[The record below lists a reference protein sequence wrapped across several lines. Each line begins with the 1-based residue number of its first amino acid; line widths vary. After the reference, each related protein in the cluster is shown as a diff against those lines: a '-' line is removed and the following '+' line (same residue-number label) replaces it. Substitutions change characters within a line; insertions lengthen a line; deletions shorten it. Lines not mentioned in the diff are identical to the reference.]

1 MAAERHR
8 AGTMNRRRLLRAG
21 VAEAAFA
28 ATGAVLAA
36 CGEAAAPTATTA
48 ASTVKPTAAAVTAAT
63 SAPTAMSAPTAAS
76 ATGASS
82 PAAPAATTAAT
93 TAPTSAATVAPTAAA
108 APTSGA
114 TATGA
119 TAVPSAATAM
129 TGLLPA
135 AVPGA
140 NDAYIK
146 YPVPFKTINMV
157 PGKGGKLTIFKASQL
172 PPPTPKEQNGFW
184 QELDKRLGVTT
195 EYTLAT
201 VSGYREKF
209 AALAASGDF
218 SDINLLWPV
227 GIAPDQYKLIQQGAF
242 TDLTPYLG
250 TADARK
256 EYPNL
261 SKYPDFAWKN
271 SLIRGKLFWVP
282 RMNFLWG
289 GNELMYRRDW
299 GEKLGIPQPRNA
311 DEFFN
316 LMVAITKGNPAGAG
330 QQSWG
335 LGGYNTDFNSG
346 WSMGFIMGMFRVPN
360 NWRKNADGTLTKDI
374 ETDEFKQAITFAKKL
389 FDAGVYHP
397 DTGSWTQTQAQDAMI
412 SGKLGAKGD
421 SLIQLLGGAQER
433 QKAKK
438 LNPAADLRMLVPP
451 GFDGGK
457 GTTFNQPGVPYSNG
471 IPAKVGKDTGR
482 VKDILRIMDY
492 FGALFG
498 SEEYTFLTYG
508 IRDRDHT
515 INANGSPV
523 LTDQGKAE
531 VNELGNISFPPRVY
545 YFPED
550 PPEDTIYVQSITND
564 ALAEGIDD
572 ATLGLYSP
580 TFVAKA
586 AELNQLNIDR
596 KASIITGRD
605 PLTALDTWLK
615 DWRSRGGDMMR
626 TEYQQELKATQ

>member
-21 VAEAAFA
+21 VAGAAFA

-218 SDINLLWPV
+218 SDINLL
-227 GIAPDQYKLIQQGAF
+227 
-242 TDLTPYLG
+242 
-250 TADARK
+250 
-256 EYPNL
+256 
-261 SKYPDFAWKN
+261 
-271 SLIRGKLFWVP
+271 
-282 RMNFLWG
+282 
-289 GNELMYRRDW
+289 
-299 GEKLGIPQPRNA
+299 
-311 DEFFN
+311 
-316 LMVAITKGNPAGAG
+316 
-330 QQSWG
+330 
-335 LGGYNTDFNSG
+335 
-346 WSMGFIMGMFRVPN
+346 
-360 NWRKNADGTLTKDI
+360 
-374 ETDEFKQAITFAKKL
+374 
-389 FDAGVYHP
+389 
-397 DTGSWTQTQAQDAMI
+397 
-412 SGKLGAKGD
+412 
-421 SLIQLLGGAQER
+421 
-433 QKAKK
+433 
-438 LNPAADLRMLVPP
+438 
-451 GFDGGK
+451 
-457 GTTFNQPGVPYSNG
+457 
-471 IPAKVGKDTGR
+471 
-482 VKDILRIMDY
+482 
-492 FGALFG
+492 
-498 SEEYTFLTYG
+498 
-508 IRDRDHT
+508 
-515 INANGSPV
+515 
-523 LTDQGKAE
+523 
-531 VNELGNISFPPRVY
+531 
-545 YFPED
+545 
-550 PPEDTIYVQSITND
+550 
-564 ALAEGIDD
+564 
-572 ATLGLYSP
+572 
-580 TFVAKA
+580 
-586 AELNQLNIDR
+586 
-596 KASIITGRD
+596 
-605 PLTALDTWLK
+605 
-615 DWRSRGGDMMR
+615 
-626 TEYQQELKATQ
+626 

>member
-1 MAAERHR
+1 MTAERFQVG
-8 AGTMNRRRLLRAG
+8 AMSRRRVLRAG
-21 VAEAAFA
+21 VAGAALA
-28 ATGAVLAA
+28 ATSAVLAA
-36 CGEAAAPTATTA
+36 CGETATPAPPTAV
-48 ASTVKPTAAAVTAAT
+48 STVKPTTAATGAT
-63 SAPTAMSAPTAAS
+63 SAPTAMSATGATSASTPAVQPAASVAASAAPASTAAS
-76 ATGASS
+76 
-82 PAAPAATTAAT
+82 
-93 TAPTSAATVAPTAAA
+93 
-108 APTSGA
+108 TSGA
-114 TATGA
+114 TAA
-119 TAVPSAATAM
+119 TAATAALSAATAM

-135 AVPGA
+135 SAPGA

-195 EYTLAT
+195 EYTLT
-201 VSGYREKF
+201 SISGYREKF
-209 AALAASGDF
+209 SAIAASGDF
-218 SDINLLWPV
+218 SDISLLWPTL
-227 GIAPDQYKLIQQGAF
+227 APDQYKLIQQGAF

-261 SKYPDFAWKN
+261 AKYPDFAWKN
-271 SLIRGKLFWVP
+271 SLIRNKIYWVP

-289 GNELMYRRDW
+289 TNELMYRRDW
-299 GEKLGIPQPRNA
+299 GEKFGMPQPKNA

-330 QQSWG
+330 QASWG
-335 LGGYNTDFNSG
+335 LGGYSNDFISS

-360 NWRKNADGTLTKDI
+360 NWRKNPDGTLTKDI
-374 ETDEFKQAITFAKKL
+374 ETDEFKQAITYAKKL

-397 DTGSWTQTQAQDAMI
+397 DTGSWSQTQAQEAMI
-412 SGKLGAKGD
+412 SGKIGAKND
-421 SLIQLLGGAQER
+421 IITQLLGGFQER

-438 LNPAADLRMLVPP
+438 QTPGADLRMLVPP

-457 GTTFNQPGVPYSNG
+457 GVTFNQSGVPYSNG

-482 VKDILRIMDY
+482 LKDLLRIMDY

-498 SEEYTFLTYG
+498 SEEYTFLTFG

-550 PPEDTIYVQSITND
+550 PPEDTMYLQTVTND
-564 ALAEGIDD
+564 ALAEGVDD
-572 ATLGLYSP
+572 PTLGLYSP

-605 PLTALDTWLK
+605 PLSALDTWLK
-615 DWRSRGGDMMR
+615 DWRSRGGDMIR
-626 TEYQQELKATQ
+626 AEYQQELKTTQ